1 MESTVLERV
10 RKLSKYLIYKGY
22 GNNEKELAEAL
33 GYSNSGLSQFL
44 NGKKPL
50 TKGFIKKIEELD
62 ENVNKGYILNNEVA
76 MLKSMT
82 SERMDDLISLKEIN
96 KKYITSLELEL
107 ERTKNELNLVKE
119 ELKLYKK

>member
-1 MESTVLERV
+1 M
-10 RKLSKYLIYKGY
+10 
-22 GNNEKELAEAL
+22 
-33 GYSNSGLSQFL
+33 
-44 NGKKPL
+44 
-50 TKGFIKKIEELD
+50 D

-119 ELKLYKK
+119 ELKSYKK